1 MWRSLDIIVEVLHR
15 SEENG
20 DSETKRKA
28 AILINLVVNIDF
40 ICGIMLLKNI
50 MYKTK
55 LLSDFLQGESI
66 DMAAAMVENFGGYQI
81 SKLKL
86 YYRTQFYAV
95 MDTLACELKDKLKLV
110 KDTFNDFL
118 LALNPDNPG
127 PPEAIARLVASFP
140 ALFSEESSSGIHN
153 ELQIFFLY
161 VRKEFE
167 DGSRG
172 ELSTSSAGYLAL
184 ELARRHSLFKTTAK
198 LYQFFLSAA
207 PSVCKNE
214 RRFSALRLVKSYL
227 PSTMSA
233 DRLDDCMELASEKD
247 LVDSIDLTKVAKKWS
262 LLKNRREKIE

>member
-15 SEENG
+15 SEKNG

-40 ICGIMLLKNI
+40 ICGIMLLKNF
-50 MYKTK
+50 MYETK

-86 YYRTQFYAV
+86 YYMTQFYAV

-110 KDTFNDFL
+110 KDMFNDFL

-161 VRKEFE
+161 VRW
-167 DGSRG
+167 
-172 ELSTSSAGYLAL
+172 
-184 ELARRHSLFKTTAK
+184 FKG
-198 LYQFFLSAA
+198 
-207 PSVCKNE
+207 
-214 RRFSALRLVKSYL
+214 
-227 PSTMSA
+227 
-233 DRLDDCMELASEKD
+233 
-247 LVDSIDLTKVAKKWS
+247 
-262 LLKNRREKIE
+262 

>member
-1 MWRSLDIIVEVLHR
+1 
-15 SEENG
+15 
-20 DSETKRKA
+20 
-28 AILINLVVNIDF
+28 
-40 ICGIMLLKNI
+40 MLLKNI

-81 SKLKL
+81 SKLRL

-110 KDTFNDFL
+110 EDTFNDFL

-127 PPEAIARLVASFP
+127 TPEAIARLVASFS
-140 ALFSEESSSGIHN
+140 ALFSEESSSGLHN

-161 VRKEFE
+161 LRKEFE

-172 ELSTSSAGYLAL
+172 ELSTSSASYLAL

-198 LYQFFLSAA
+198 LYQLFLSAA
-207 PSVCKNE
+207 SSVCKNE

-227 PSTMSA
+227 PSTMSV

-262 LLKNRREKIE
+262 LLKNRHEKIE

>member
-55 LLSDFLQGESI
+55 LLSDFFQGEAI

-127 PPEAIARLVASFP
+127 PPEATARLVASFP
-140 ALFSEESSSGIHN
+140 VLFSEESSSGIHN

-172 ELSTSSAGYLAL
+172 ELSASSADYLAL
-184 ELARRHSLFKTTAK
+184 ELARCHS
-198 LYQFFLSAA
+198 S
-207 PSVCKNE
+207 
-214 RRFSALRLVKSYL
+214 RLLQSYISCSYL
-227 PSTMSA
+227 QHRLCAKTKEDSA
-233 DRLDDCMELASEKD
+233 H
-247 LVDSIDLTKVAKKWS
+247 
-262 LLKNRREKIE
+262 

>member
-1 MWRSLDIIVEVLHR
+1 MENIIVEVLHR

-40 ICGIMLLKNI
+40 ICGILLLKNF
-50 MYKTK
+50 MYETK

-66 DMAAAMVENFGGYQI
+66 DMAAAMVENFGGCQI
-81 SKLKL
+81 SKLRL

-127 PPEAIARLVASFP
+127 PPEAIARLVASFS
-140 ALFSEESSSGIHN
+140 ALFFEESSSGIHN

-161 VRKEFE
+161 VRKNLKMVQ
-167 DGSRG
+167 GVNYQRVVRVTQLWNWQGVILSSR
-172 ELSTSSAGYLAL
+172 LLQSYIS
-184 ELARRHSLFKTTAK
+184 
-198 LYQFFLSAA
+198 FF
-207 PSVCKNE
+207 
-214 RRFSALRLVKSYL
+214 SYL
-227 PSTMSA
+227 QHRLCAKTKEDSA
-233 DRLDDCMELASEKD
+233 H
-247 LVDSIDLTKVAKKWS
+247 
-262 LLKNRREKIE
+262 